1 MHLVGAYVKYEV
13 SHGQGRYYI
22 VTREE
27 LKLMFYQKE
36 NKIKSERETETDTET
51 KRETETETEM

>member
-13 SHGQGRYYI
+13 SHGQGRYSI

-36 NKIKSERETETDTET
+36 NKIKSETETDTET